1 MNKITK
7 LLTGAFVLCAST
19 ASAQTLTVVHGIDGR
34 DLQQNQSLAV
44 DVSSNGTCLL
54 KGVTFR
60 GISQALT
67 VPVGVY
73 NIEVRLSNGSC
84 TGALAATGRFDLG
97 LTENATIV
105 AHLTEQKTP
114 VLTKFVNDISDT
126 TGTNARVIVRH
137 TASAPA
143 VAVRLRQ
150 TRKIGLTTP
159 VFENGRQVAAEAPA
173 GTYSASILAASNLR
187 TVSRASL
194 EVAADKVVAVYAVG
208 SLSGGTFGLI
218 TQSLN

>member
-1 MNKITK
+1 MKNIKKI
-7 LLTGAFVLCAST
+7 LAGAIILSAST

-44 DVSSNGTCLL
+44 DVTSNGTCLL
-54 KGVTFR
+54 KGLTFR

-67 VPVGVY
+67 IPVGVY
-73 NIEVRLSNGSC
+73 NIEVRLSNGNC

-114 VLTKFVNDISDT
+114 VLTKFVNDLSDT
-126 TGTNARVIVRH
+126 TGTNARLIVRH
-137 TASAPA
+137 TAAAPA
-143 VAVRLRQ
+143 VAVRLRLS
-150 TRKIGLTTP
+150 RKIGLTTP
-159 VFENGRQVAAEAPA
+159 VFENGRQVVAEAPA
-173 GTYSASILAASNLR
+173 GTYAANILAASTFK
-187 TVSRASL
+187 TVSQASL
-194 EVAADKVVAVYAVG
+194 AVTADKVVAVYAVG